1 MFLSCTKNDVN
12 PPWLLEVLLY
22 TKIRVHD
29 SERLLPLF
37 LNEKG
42 KARKYVQKM
51 LLKFLLV

>member
-12 PPWLLEVLLY
+12 PPSLEVLLS
-22 TKIRVHD
+22 TKIRVHV